1 MFNYTKSLK
10 GRLAI
15 YFALAITASLLLSG
29 FLTFGLMQRYL
40 RMRLVSDLKSQ
51 AESLSHQI
59 ETEGLPQ
66 KRYIVDLERMYGTR
80 ALIVPHNDQAINQ
93 LPGEPGSAGLSQQLS
108 QLMNWNAISNGQTQ
122 VERVQLKLPGFYSEQ
137 IVAIHGFNAGGQ
149 LAGAVVLAKPVN
161 QLQPWR
167 PIAGWL
173 LISAVSSL
181 VISMLLAFMLARR
194 LSRPLHEITQAA
206 TAVAAGDF
214 SSEIDV
220 QSEDEIGR
228 LADAFRFMSDE
239 VQKSQEQQR
248 QFVISV
254 SHELKTPLTA
264 IAGHTQA
271 LREGVAEDPQA
282 VAESLKVIEAE
293 TRRLHRLIEDLLS
306 IAKADARQFELKR
319 SSIHVGDIA
328 ADTISRFSREAKQR
342 RVQLSSTGESG
353 LVISTD
359 PDRLRQIVSNLVNN
373 ALAHT
378 PAGGKITI
386 SMRRFAGN
394 AEVEVAD
401 DGPGIDPADLPHIFD
416 RFYRSVNVRNGPG
429 LGLGLS
435 ISRELAHALG
445 GDITAS
451 SNPGQGSRFVV
462 KLPL

>member
-40 RMRLVSDLKSQ
+40 HMRLVSDLKSQ
-51 AESLSHQI
+51 VESLSHQI

-66 KRYIVDLERMYGTR
+66 KRYIADLERMYGTR

-93 LPGEPGSAGLSQQLS
+93 LPGGPGSAGLSRQLP
-108 QLMNWNAISNGQTQ
+108 QLNWSAIANGQTQ
-122 VERVQLKLPGFYSEQ
+122 VEQVQLKLPGFYSEQ

-149 LAGAVVLAKPVN
+149 LAGAVVLAKPIN

-181 VISMLLAFMLARR
+181 IISMLLAFMLARR

-214 SSEIDV
+214 SSEIAV

-319 SSIHVGDIA
+319 SSIRVGDIA
-328 ADTISRFSREAKQR
+328 ADVISRFSRDAKQWG
-342 RVQLSSTGESG
+342 VQLNSTGESG

-378 PAGGKITI
+378 PAGGKITV

-394 AEVEVAD
+394 AEIEVAD

-416 RFYRSVNVRNGPG
+416 RFYRSANVRNGPG

-445 GDITAS
+445 GDITVS
-451 SNPGQGSRFVV
+451 SSPGQGSRFVV
-462 KLPL
+462 RLPL